1 MRFLPV
7 ALVLAAAGCATAP
20 GAPYDSI
27 AKQFRYK
34 LDFDRGQELSTPTDR
49 VEILEV
55 WGTRPEIEIGGEYMV
70 VGRYTL
76 GSADEGK
83 IYFWMTANDW
93 DNSGPNMD
101 LQEAEARR
109 GTGTFVLQH
118 AMEGP
123 GWFHV
128 NLYGNGKEVADLYF
142 GKGETLYP
150 KEAEGAGGQA
160 TMSRGER

>member
-70 VGRYTL
+70 ERRSELENWKPYGLVKPIPANLRNYL
-76 GSADEGK
+76 GMLDVMEGK
-83 IYFWMTANDW
+83 GPIYMRTEEA
-93 DNSGPNMD
+93 
-101 LQEAEARR
+101 LQKIA
-109 GTGTFVLQH
+109 
-118 AMEGP
+118 
-123 GWFHV
+123 
-128 NLYGNGKEVADLYF
+128 
-142 GKGETLYP
+142 
-150 KEAEGAGGQA
+150 
-160 TMSRGER
+160 GERGWVAFP